1 MHACRRASRP
11 VQTDNTQRSRTL
23 CGLASWTE
31 QAGQNPSMQN
41 GSKPS
46 SGSALAILP
55 TIVLVIALQ
64 RYLVKGL
71 AFSAFGGR

>member
-1 MHACRRASRP
+1 MWPRLLDRAGRPEPEHAN
-11 VQTDNTQRSRTL
+11 D
-23 CGLASWTE
+23 
-31 QAGQNPSMQN
+31 
-41 GSKPS
+41 SKPS

-55 TIVLVIALQ
+55 TIVLVIAWQ

>member
-1 MHACRRASRP
+1 MMA
-11 VQTDNTQRSRTL
+11 
-23 CGLASWTE
+23 
-31 QAGQNPSMQN
+31 
-41 GSKPS
+41 
-46 SGSALAILP
+46 GSALAILP